1 MTIKIGTIVSH
12 AGVLEWGVG
21 KVLEVTPAM
30 VTIHF
35 SDGIKRKIAS
45 SHFSSL
51 RPAASDSY
59 IPPTEPAPEIKVLR
73 TPRAAKK
80 KK

>member
-1 MTIKIGTIVSH
+1 MAIKVGSIVSH
-12 AGVLEWGVG
+12 EGVLEWGAG

-35 SDGIKRKIAS
+35 SDGKNRKIAS
-45 SHFSSL
+45 SHYSSL
-51 RPAASDSY
+51 QPAAADTY
-59 IPPTEPAPEIKVLR
+59 IPPSETELVVK
-73 TPRAAKK
+73 TPRVVKK

>member
-1 MTIKIGTIVSH
+1 MTIKVGNIVSH
-12 AGVLEWGVG
+12 SGVLEWGAG
-21 KVLEVTPAM
+21 KVLEVTHSM

-35 SDGIKRKIAS
+35 SDGRSRKIAS

-51 RPAASDSY
+51 QPAAADSY
-59 IPPTEPAPEIKVLR
+59 IPPAEAAPAAKVLR
-73 TPRAAKK
+73 TPRTVKK

>member
-1 MTIKIGTIVSH
+1 MAIKVGNIVSH
-12 AGVLEWGVG
+12 EGVLEWGVG

-35 SDGIKRKIAS
+35 SDGKNRKIAS
-45 SHFSSL
+45 SHYSSL
-51 RPAASDSY
+51 QPAAADSY
-59 IPPTEPAPEIKVLR
+59 IPPSEAVLVVK
-73 TPRAAKK
+73 TPRVVKK